1 MLSEHCVLFVGHRNI
16 MAQSTDPPDIEQS
29 QKYRVK
35 KQKGIFGEN
44 SNICF
49 LPFKDIAEDVKSS
62 ITTASAAHVS
72 LFDLLIQQ

>member
-35 KQKGIFGEN
+35 KKQKGILGEN
-44 SNICF
+44 SNVYAFCI
-49 LPFKDIAEDVKSS
+49 PRI
-62 ITTASAAHVS
+62 
-72 LFDLLIQQ
+72 LLRM